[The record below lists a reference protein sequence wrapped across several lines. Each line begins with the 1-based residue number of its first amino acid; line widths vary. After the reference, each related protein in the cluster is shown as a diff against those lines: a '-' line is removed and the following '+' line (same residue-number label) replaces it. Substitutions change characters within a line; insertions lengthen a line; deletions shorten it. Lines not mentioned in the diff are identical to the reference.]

1 VPVFAFFA
9 AGVTIGP
16 AGLGAVVADPAAV
29 GVIVGLVVGKC
40 VGVFGGTYV
49 FARFTRASLDEDI
62 AWSDVLGLSLLAGV
76 GFTASLLIGELAFGV
91 GSPRDDHVRLG
102 VLLGSLASAALA
114 TIGLRLR
121 NRHYKRVEIER
132 PGTTTPTGFPTSTR
146 GATRR

>member
-1 VPVFAFFA
+1 M
-9 AGVTIGP
+9 
-16 AGLGAVVADPAAV
+16 
-29 GVIVGLVVGKC
+29 IVGLVVGKC

-49 FARFTRASLDEDI
+49 FARFTRASLDEDL

-114 TIGLRLR
+114 TIVLRL
-121 NRHYKRVEIER
+121 NRHYKRVEIEE
-132 PGTTTPTGFPTSTR
+132 TR
-146 GATRR
+146 DDDADGVPDVYERRDPAIGS

>member
-1 VPVFAFFA
+1 
-9 AGVTIGP
+9 
-16 AGLGAVVADPAAV
+16 
-29 GVIVGLVVGKC
+29 VIVGLVVGKC

-49 FARFTRASLDEDI
+49 FARFTRASLDEDL